1 MMGRR
6 AWAFLVLC
14 LVLMEG
20 CQLQKSSEVP
30 AGGLTAADKAAVEES
45 VRGFMGAVA
54 QDVTRDGPAA
64 WGKEFSREPEFFM
77 AVNGAMAFASG
88 EAAAQALPG
97 VAQMIPKIELQWGKD
112 LRVDPLTAD
121 LAVVGT
127 SWQEVLSDP
136 QGKTRQ
142 DNGYFTGVVQ
152 RRNGKWEFR
161 DAHWSSAPAAA
172 KAP

>member
-1 MMGRR
+1 MRR
-6 AWAFLVLC
+6 LAWVLV
-14 LVLMEG
+14 VLGVALMAG
-20 CQLQKSSEVP
+20 CQMQKSSEAP
-30 AGGLTAADKAAVEES
+30 GGLAAADKAGVEES
-45 VRGFMGAVA
+45 VRGFMSAVA
-54 QDVTRDGPAA
+54 QDVTRDGPTA

-77 AVNGAMAFASG
+77 AVNGGMAFASG

-152 RRNGKWEFR
+152 RRNGKWELR
-161 DAHWSSAPAAA
+161 DAHWSSAAPAA

>member
-1 MMGRR
+1 MRRR
-6 AWAFLVLC
+6 AWVLVVLDV
-14 LVLMEG
+14 VLMAG
-20 CQLQKSSEVP
+20 CQMQRSSEAL

-54 QDVTRDGPAA
+54 KDVTRDGPTA

-77 AVNGAMAFASG
+77 AVNGAVAFATG
-88 EAAAQALPG
+88 EAAAQSLPG

-112 LRVDPLTAD
+112 LRVDALTAD

-161 DAHWSSAPAAA
+161 DAHWSSAAPAA